1 MCEVCDFE
9 EKMDMLMYEG
19 QLELENDFDAVCLYP
34 QNTAHLSHFKDL
46 KKQLKYLN
54 NFGNAEEIYDF
65 MIENDFYTEEENDI
79 IEILEIKEAFNL
91 INSLIISLKNKII

>member
-19 QLELENDFDAVCLYP
+19 ELELEKDMAVLYP
-34 QNTAHLSHFKDL
+34 KNNLLHFQDL

-54 NFGNAEEIYDF
+54 NFGNADEIYDF

-79 IEILEIKEAFNL
+79 IEILEIKETFKL
-91 INSLIISLKNKII
+91 INSLIISFKNKSI